1 MLKKITMLAPKG
13 SKCRPGY
20 AMKPE
25 YITIHNT
32 GNTNKGADADNHAK
46 YLQGSGKDLAVSY
59 HWCVDD
65 VQAVN
70 IIPETENAWHAGDGG
85 NGTGNR
91 KSLAIE
97 ICENS
102 DGDLKKATDNA
113 VELTRELMAKYN
125 IPISKVVTHK
135 HWSGKQCP
143 RRLLS
148 GEPYSWN
155 EFLMKLE
162 SKDDEVT
169 RLRKAIGEY
178 EAEREKVKRYLE
190 QALELMKEG

>member
-20 AMKPE
+20 ALKPE

-46 YLQGSGKDLAVSY
+46 YLQNGGKDLTVSY
-59 HWCVDD
+59 HYCVDD
-65 VQAVN
+65 VQAVL
-70 IIPETENAWHAGDGG
+70 IIPENENAWHAGDGG

-143 RRLLS
+143 RRLLG
-148 GEPYSWN
+148 GEPYSWE
-155 EFLMKLE
+155 EFLKKVQGTE
-162 SKDDEVT
+162 DDEVKK
-169 RLRKAIGEY
+169 LREAITAY
-178 EAEREKVKRYLE
+178 EVERNQVMNYLE
-190 QALELMKEG
+190 KALKLLKE